1 MFHPISRRTL
11 LRGAAG
17 ALLPLPL
24 LNAMAA
30 PTAKPAKKPPLR
42 FVALF
47 KPNGVHPPSWNIEG
61 GSEREFTMSPMM
73 APFAQHRSD
82 VLILDNMGASGFSS
96 HMAAARRFLS
106 GSVFKDSWG
115 RASIDQLIADKISVG
130 TAHRSL
136 ELTTEGLFTQNPA
149 CSYISYNAQGRPI
162 PRESD
167 PQLIFDRLFRD
178 PLANPQKRQE
188 MSSLLDRVSEH
199 AKSLSRRVGRE
210 DRDTLDQYLTVVRQT
225 EKRIEG
231 LEKNDAPAFDL
242 ASFERP
248 PIAKDL
254 NEQVDIMLDLIAL
267 ALWTDSTRCVTYML
281 GNDNSRMVFD
291 FLGVKKEHHYLSHYF
306 RNFSRA
312 NLDDLYKIC
321 LWHVQKFNY
330 LIERLKSYSDP
341 QGRLLDHCL
350 VLFGA
355 GMGES
360 DAHTGQR
367 VPTVLAGS
375 AGGRLKTGRYL
386 RYAKN
391 LELCHL
397 HRTLL
402 DLFEVKP
409 PALAVEKIGPVD
421 GLDGSPFEAY
431 QELPFESFVEV
442 ADGKVKVQGRLRFS
456 ADLNQANQFFMDVQG
471 EAQPVRL
478 QIPFKAFEQHNLPYF
493 CGTPVLISGSGS
505 RQSGEV
511 VVTQVSA
518 LQSLIGIGPGKDGR

>member
-1 MFHPISRRTL
+1 MFQTIDRRTL
-11 LRGAAG
+11 LKGAAG
-17 ALLPLPL
+17 ALLPLPF

-30 PTAKPAKKPPLR
+30 PATKSKKPPLR

-61 GSEREFTMSPMM
+61 GTEREFTLSPMM

-82 VLILDNMGASGFSS
+82 LIILDNMGASGFSS

-106 GSVFKDSWG
+106 GSVFKDTWS
-115 RASIDQLIADKISVG
+115 RASIDQLIADKISPG

-149 CSYISYNAQGRPI
+149 CSYISYNALGRPI

-167 PQLIFDRLFRD
+167 PQLVFDRLFRD
-178 PLANPQKRQE
+178 PLANPEKRRE
-188 MSSLLDRVSEH
+188 MTSLLDRVSEQ
-199 AKSLSRRVGRE
+199 AKTLSRQVGRE
-210 DRDTLDQYLTVVRQT
+210 DRQTLDQYLTVVRQT

-231 LEKNDAPAFDL
+231 LTQSATPAIDFSTL
-242 ASFERP
+242 ERP
-248 PIAKDL
+248 PVARGL

-267 ALWTDSTRCVTYML
+267 GLWTDSTRCVTYML

-312 NLDDLYKIC
+312 NLEDLYKIC
-321 LWHVQKFNY
+321 LWHMQKFNY
-330 LIERLKSYSDP
+330 LLEKLKSYSDAEG
-341 QGRLLDHCL
+341 QLLDHSL

-367 VPTVLAGS
+367 VPTVLAGK
-375 AGGRLKTGRYL
+375 AGGRLETGRYL
-386 RYAKN
+386 RYSQN
-391 LELCHL
+391 RELCHL

-402 DLFEVKP
+402 NLFGVER
-409 PALAVEKIGPVD
+409 PAQAPDACDALR
-421 GLDGSPFEAY
+421 GLDGGAFEAY
-431 QELPFESFVEV
+431 QERPFESFVEV

-456 ADLNQANQFFMDVQG
+456 ADLDRANEFFIDVQG

-478 QIPFKAFEQHNLPYF
+478 RVPFKAFEQHNLPYF

-505 RQSGEV
+505 RTGGEV
-511 VVTQVSA
+511 TVTQVSS
-518 LQSLIGIGPGKDGR
+518 LESLIGIAPGRDSR